1 MKIQA
6 VPVFKDAHILRK
18 SMLEALSD
26 YAYLSGKLLHTG
38 YGDGILSGCELTTT
52 EDRIILNEGVFF
64 YQGEMFFMKE
74 PEEIFYFPTNT
85 TTVLKLCISGYKE
98 EKSLLYREME
108 LVLEGEDGGKEGI
121 ELCRFKLQ
129 EGARLRYAYQD
140 FFDRDTEFDT
150 LNVIHAP
157 YAVKGGSAISPE
169 VTKAFAR
176 EMLAIKGLPTEDVQ
190 FCLQLLGREHP
201 ADNGMLA
208 AYIGWRE
215 GKELKKQ
222 GNGAIFSGLA
232 RILKR
237 SGSGEGWEDDSAG
250 RKKWK
255 MMVE

>member
-1 MKIQA
+1 MMIQA
-6 VPVFKDAHILRK
+6 IPVFKEAHILRK

-26 YAYLSGKLLHTG
+26 YAYLSGKLLHKG

-52 EDRIILNEGVFF
+52 EDRIILNEGALL
-64 YQGEMFFMKE
+64 YQGEMFFIKE
-74 PEEIFYFPTNT
+74 PAEVSYFPTNT
-85 TTVLKLCISGYKE
+85 TTILKLYISEPKE
-98 EKSLLYREME
+98 EHSLLYQEME
-108 LVLEGEDGGKEGI
+108 LILEEEKGEKGGI

-190 FCLQLLGREHP
+190 FCLQLLGRERP

-237 SGSGEGWEDDSAG
+237 SGSGEGWKDDSAG